1 MKTRILMLL
10 IAFPALSYGQTQ
22 TRNDAGIQGNA
33 GATSGFFETS
43 GPINYPLG
51 AASWWHLL
59 DVRHSNLENNYAM
72 QFAGS
77 FFDQNLYFRKTNNS
91 ATQSW
96 SRILLETDGKVGIN
110 TINPTGS
117 LQVNGN
123 TNGGQLVI
131 SRDHLAGGEGP
142 GMVFKNV
149 INNSVQEQIG
159 GIEAKLLSGAVGQVA
174 GSLNFFTVVNSA
186 KINAMTLSAD
196 GNVGIGTITPT
207 EKLSVNGKIRAHE
220 IKVETANWP
229 DYVFEQDYKIL
240 GLNELDAYISEN
252 HHLPDVPSAKEAE
265 ANGIALGETNKLLL
279 KKVEELT
286 LYLIEQNKKIT
297 AQNLKIE
304 ALDRKIR
311 KQTKTKE

>member
-1 MKTRILMLL
+1 MRKKILVLL

-22 TRNDAGIQGNA
+22 SRSDAGLQGNA
-33 GATSGFFETS
+33 GATSGFFETNS
-43 GPINYPLG
+43 PVNYPFG
-51 AASWWHLL
+51 ATAWWHLL
-59 DVRHSNLENNYAM
+59 DVRHSNTVVNYAM
-72 QFAGS
+72 QFSGS

-91 ATQSW
+91 AAQSW
-96 SRILLETDGKVGIN
+96 SRILLETDGKVGVN
-110 TINPTGS
+110 TVNPTGS

-131 SRDHLAGGEGP
+131 SRDHLGGGEGP

-174 GSLNFFTVVNSA
+174 GFLNFFTVINST
-186 KINAMTLSAD
+186 KINAMTLSAG
-196 GNVGIGTITPT
+196 GNVGIGTDNPT

-220 IKVETANWP
+220 IKVEMANWP

-240 GLNELDAYISEN
+240 GLQELDAYIKVN
-252 HHLPDVPSAKEAE
+252 KHLPDMPSAKEAE
-265 ANGIALGETNKLLL
+265 LNGIELGGMNKLSL

-286 LYLIEQNKKIT
+286 LHLIEKDTQIKKVL
-297 AQNLKIE
+297 QRLE
-304 ALDRKIR
+304 ALEAGK
-311 KQTKTKE
+311 K